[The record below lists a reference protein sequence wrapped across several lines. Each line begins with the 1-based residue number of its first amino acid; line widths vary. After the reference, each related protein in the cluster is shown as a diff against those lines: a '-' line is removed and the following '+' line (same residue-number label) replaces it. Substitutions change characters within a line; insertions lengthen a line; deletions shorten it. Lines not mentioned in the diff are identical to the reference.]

1 MPAARSP
8 SPAPAT
14 LVVIAN
20 PAAGRGRG
28 AQLLPRLRT
37 LLDSAATRSGGALAV
52 ELQLTT
58 RAGEE
63 CELARA
69 AAERGATT
77 IAALGGDGTWGNVVR
92 GLMTARVPSERP
104 RLALLAAGTGNDL
117 AWATGIPAHDLEAA
131 IAIALGAHERHLDV
145 GEAQC
150 EAERVHFVNCLGFG
164 FDAAVLEGTQRVRWL
179 RGHAVYLF
187 TAARMLFGYPGIM
200 AGVRVIAGG
209 SAPPATRD
217 ATGAHPSAATRAH
230 FLAVIFANGPRFGGG
245 FRIAPEARLDDGALD
260 LVRVRDGSPLR
271 RAVVFAG
278 ATRGTHVTAPE
289 VDIRPVREAQLT
301 FDTPPVFDA
310 DGELH
315 QARGCTITVR
325 CHPRALRLAVP
336 A

>member
-1 MPAARSP
+1 MPAPP
-8 SPAPAT
+8 SPAPST

-28 AQLLPRLRT
+28 AHLIPRLRS
-37 LLDSAATRSGGALAV
+37 LLDAAAARSGGALAV

-69 AAERGATT
+69 AAERGAAT

-92 GLMTARVPSERP
+92 GLMTARVPAERP

-200 AGVRVIAGG
+200 AGVRVIDGG
-209 SAPPATRD
+209 SEPSATRD
-217 ATGAHPSAATRAH
+217 ATDAHPSAAGRREH

-260 LVRVRDGSPLR
+260 LVRVSDGSPLR
-271 RAVVFAG
+271 RALVFAG

-289 VDIRPVREAQLT
+289 VDIRLVRETQLT

-315 QARGCTITVR
+315 QARGCHITVR

-336 A
+336 G